1 MGTQHWSKNHQLR
14 ITEPKIKD
22 KIMKFDSEKVI
33 EESSNDETSGTDGD
47 NENESDV
54 ESEAENDTEDLP
66 QKFDL
71 TKLNERLEDGP
82 PSCSESEEEEDSD
95 LEEDEFENDS
105 EAENNDDDKEKE
117 DNDDTEEKGSGWA
130 DAMAKV
136 LNTGKNI
143 ESNKPLLLSK
153 AKKDVGTIETTEEGK
168 VLEKASVRRAKKKEW
183 EELARKRP
191 DIVKDRQK
199 EKKLAR
205 IATRGVVQLFN
216 AVREQQKTLKTQLDK
231 AGLSTTKRDKV
242 FKNLDKGAFLE
253 VLSGKRPSSKKTDN
267 DNSDGSSVTKRPK
280 VEIKDEEDDGSQW
293 SALKDN
299 FMMGAKMRDWDKEN
313 SESE

>member
-1 MGTQHWSKNHQLR
+1 MG
-14 ITEPKIKD
+14 
-22 KIMKFDSEKVI
+22 
-33 EESSNDETSGTDGD
+33 
-47 NENESDV
+47 
-54 ESEAENDTEDLP
+54 
-66 QKFDL
+66 
-71 TKLNERLEDGP
+71 LNERLEDGP

-143 ESNKPLLLSK
+143 
-153 AKKDVGTIETTEEGK
+153 
-168 VLEKASVRRAKKKEW
+168 EW

-253 VLSGKRPSSKKTDN
+253 VLSGKRPSKKTDN
-267 DNSDGSSVTKRPK
+267 DNSDGSCVTKRPK

>member
-1 MGTQHWSKNHQLR
+1 
-14 ITEPKIKD
+14 
-22 KIMKFDSEKVI
+22 MKLDAEKVI
-33 EESSNDETSGTDGD
+33 EESSEEASSDTDEDM
-47 NENESDV
+47 ENESDV
-54 ESEAENDTEDLP
+54 ESEGEGDNEELP

-71 TKLNERLEDGP
+71 TKLNERLENGP
-82 PSCSESEEEEDSD
+82 PSCSESEEDEDESD
-95 LEEDEFENDS
+95 LEEDEFEGDS
-105 EAENNDDDKEKE
+105 ENEHEKSEDKE
-117 DNDDTEEKGSGWA
+117 EEKGSGWA

-143 ESNKPLLLSK
+143 DSNKPLLLSK
-153 AKKDVGTIETTEEGK
+153 AKKDVGTVETNEEGK

-242 FKNLDKGAFLE
+242 FKNLDKGAFLQ
-253 VLSGKRPSSKKTDN
+253 VLSGKRPSTTTQSNENID
-267 DNSDGSSVTKRPK
+267 DVTKRPK
-280 VEIKDEEDDGSQW
+280 MEIKDEHVDDDGTW
-293 SALKDN
+293 SVLKDN

-313 SESE
+313 SDSE

>member
-1 MGTQHWSKNHQLR
+1 
-14 ITEPKIKD
+14 
-22 KIMKFDSEKVI
+22 MKLDTEKVI
-33 EESSNDETSGTDGD
+33 EESSEEASSDTDEDM
-47 NENESDV
+47 ENESDV
-54 ESEAENDTEDLP
+54 ESEGEGDNEELP

-71 TKLNERLEDGP
+71 TKLNERLENGP
-82 PSCSESEEEEDSD
+82 PSCSESEEDDDESD
-95 LEEDEFENDS
+95 LEEDEFEGDS
-105 EAENNDDDKEKE
+105 ENEHEKSE
-117 DNDDTEEKGSGWA
+117 DQGEEKGSGWA

-143 ESNKPLLLSK
+143 DSNKPLLLSK
-153 AKKDVGTIETTEEGK
+153 AKKDVGTVETNEEGK

-242 FKNLDKGAFLE
+242 FKNLDKGAFLQ
-253 VLSGKRPSSKKTDN
+253 VLSGKRPSTTTQSNENID
-267 DNSDGSSVTKRPK
+267 DVTKRPK
-280 VEIKDEEDDGSQW
+280 MEIKDEHVDDDGTW
-293 SALKDN
+293 SVLKDN

-313 SESE
+313 SDSE

>member
-1 MGTQHWSKNHQLR
+1 
-14 ITEPKIKD
+14 
-22 KIMKFDSEKVI
+22 MKFDKEKVI
-33 EESSNDETSGTDGD
+33 EESSDAETSGTDGD

-54 ESEAENDTEDLP
+54 ESEDNSEDLP

-82 PSCSESEEEEDSD
+82 PSCSESEEEEDEDSD
-95 LEEDEFENDS
+95 LEEDEFDNDS
-105 EAENNDDDKEKE
+105 DAENNDDKDKEKDE
-117 DNDDTEEKGSGWA
+117 NDTEEKNSGWA

-136 LNTGKNI
+136 FATGKNI

-153 AKKDVGTIETTEEGK
+153 AKKDVGTVGETTEEGK

-253 VLSGKRPSSKKTDN
+253 VLSGKRPSSQNKKTDN
-267 DNSDGSSVTKRPK
+267 DNSVTKRAK
-280 VEIKDEEDDGSQW
+280 VEIKDEEEDDGANW

-313 SESE
+313 SDSD

>member
-1 MGTQHWSKNHQLR
+1 
-14 ITEPKIKD
+14 
-22 KIMKFDSEKVI
+22 MKLDAEKVI
-33 EESSNDETSGTDGD
+33 EESSEEASSDTDEDM
-47 NENESDV
+47 ENESDV
-54 ESEAENDTEDLP
+54 ESEGEGDNEELP

-71 TKLNERLEDGP
+71 TKLNERLENGP
-82 PSCSESEEEEDSD
+82 PSCSESEEDEDESD
-95 LEEDEFENDS
+95 LEEDEFEGDS
-105 EAENNDDDKEKE
+105 ENEHEKSE
-117 DNDDTEEKGSGWA
+117 DQGEEKGSGWA

-143 ESNKPLLLSK
+143 DSNKPLLLSK
-153 AKKDVGTIETTEEGK
+153 AKKDVGTVETNEEGK

-242 FKNLDKGAFLE
+242 FKNLDKGAFLQ
-253 VLSGKRPSSKKTDN
+253 VLSGKRPSTTTQSNENID
-267 DNSDGSSVTKRPK
+267 DVTKRPK
-280 VEIKDEEDDGSQW
+280 MEIKDEHVDDDGTW
-293 SALKDN
+293 SVLKDN

-313 SESE
+313 SDSE

>member
-1 MGTQHWSKNHQLR
+1 MKL
-14 ITEPKIKD
+14 D
-22 KIMKFDSEKVI
+22 KIETE
-33 EESSNDETSGTDGD
+33 EESSEYDTCTENED
-47 NENESDV
+47 NEHESDANESDN
-54 ESEAENDTEDLP
+54 EETEELP

-71 TKLNERLEDGP
+71 TKLNERLENGP
-82 PSCSESEEEEDSD
+82 PSCSESEEDSD
-95 LEEDEFENDS
+95 ESEVENDEFEGDS
-105 EAENNDDDKEKE
+105 EAEAPEENG
-117 DNDDTEEKGSGWA
+117 EKGSGWA

-153 AKKDVGTIETTEEGK
+153 AKKDVGKIENEDGK
-168 VLEKASVRRAKKKEW
+168 VIEKASVRRAKKKDW

-216 AVREQQKTLKTQLDK
+216 AVRDQQKTLKSQLDK
-231 AGLSTTKRDKV
+231 AGRSTTKRDKV

-253 VLSGKRPSSKKTDN
+253 VLSGKRTSLQSKNQDSNTTV
-267 DNSDGSSVTKRPK
+267 SAKRPK
-280 VEIKDEEDDGSQW
+280 VELKDEVKDEVLDDSGTW

-313 SESE
+313 SDSD

>member
-1 MGTQHWSKNHQLR
+1 
-14 ITEPKIKD
+14 
-22 KIMKFDSEKVI
+22 MKFDTEKVI
-33 EESSNDETSGTDGD
+33 EESSDAETSGTDGD

-54 ESEAENDTEDLP
+54 ESEVEDNSEDLP

-82 PSCSESEEEEDSD
+82 PSCSESEEEDDEESD

-117 DNDDTEEKGSGWA
+117 DNDIEEKNTGWA

-136 LNTGKNI
+136 FATGKNI
-143 ESNKPLLLSK
+143 ETNKPLLLSK
-153 AKKDVGTIETTEEGK
+153 AKKDVGTVGETTEEGK

-253 VLSGKRPSSKKTDN
+253 VLSGKRPSSQNKKTDN
-267 DNSDGSSVTKRPK
+267 DNSGSVTKRAK
-280 VEIKDEEDDGSQW
+280 MEIKDEEDDGTNW

-313 SESE
+313 SDSD

>member
-1 MGTQHWSKNHQLR
+1 
-14 ITEPKIKD
+14 
-22 KIMKFDSEKVI
+22 MKFDSEKVI

-242 FKNLDKGAFLE
+242 FKNLDKGAFLQ
-253 VLSGKRPSSKKTDN
+253 VLSGKRPSTTTQSNENID
-267 DNSDGSSVTKRPK
+267 DVTKRPK
-280 VEIKDEEDDGSQW
+280 MEIKDEHVDDDGTW
-293 SALKDN
+293 SVLKDN

-313 SESE
+313 SDSE